1 MSPKQHKIK
10 VGISI
15 GDYNGIGPEIIMKS
29 LKDKSITDFF
39 TPIIFGSGKLF
50 TYQKNIFK
58 LPLNFN
64 YITEVSQAQDDKI
77 NMVNLWK
84 DNVNVALGTPT
95 EESTRMAI
103 DSLEAA
109 THALMSGEIDVL
121 VTAPINKEEMMKHGF
136 QHAGHTG
143 YLEEKFGKKGLMFL
157 VTDDLKVAVST
168 HHIPLVEVAENISK
182 EKAELEKDMDSLEAE
197 EASLESDQQELNK
210 ILEENKE
217 LLAGLYK
224 TSDKATSEIQN
235 GALESDDIEKAISN
249 YYAEKARLEAE
260 RAEQERNNNSN
271 SGGSSSGTIHGD
283 LDISPSGFVWPCPGY
298 YYLTSE
304 WNEDRGSY
312 NHGAIDIADAG
323 IMGADVVA
331 AKEGVVIDSYNGC
344 YHNWGKD
351 GSCGC
356 GGGYGN
362 YVMIAHDGGKMTV
375 YGHLSTTMVY
385 TGQHVYQGQVI
396 GFVGSTGHSTGA
408 HLHFETRLNGV
419 KYNPMT
425 EYQS

>member
-58 LPLNFN
+58 LQHNFN

-84 DNVNVALGTPT
+84 DNVNVDLGTPT

-109 THALMSGEIDVL
+109 TNALMNSEVDVL

-157 VTDDLKVAVST
+157 VTEDLKVAVST
-168 HHIPLVEVAENISK
+168 HHIPIANVAENISK
-182 EKAELEKDMDSLEAE
+182 EKIKKQIKMLNQCLIEDFCIERPKIAVLGLNPHAGDGGAIGKE
-197 EASLESDQQELNK
+197 EIEIIEPS
-210 ILEENKE
+210 IKE
-217 LLAGLYK
+217 LFDNGIMAFGPYPADSFFQPGKYKNFDAVLAMYHDQGLAPFKTLAYEEGVNYTAGLPFIRTSPDHGVAYDIAGKNIADEQSFTEAIFMALKIYK
-224 TSDKATSEIQN
+224 NRTEYNDLITNRMQPRK
-235 GALESDDIEKAISN
+235 
-249 YYAEKARLEAE
+249 
-260 RAEQERNNNSN
+260 NNSGN
-271 SGGSSSGTIHGD
+271 NPADDRTI
-283 LDISPSGFVWPCPGY
+283 
-298 YYLTSE
+298 
-304 WNEDRGSY
+304 DRG
-312 NHGAIDIADAG
+312 
-323 IMGADVVA
+323 
-331 AKEGVVIDSYNGC
+331 
-344 YHNWGKD
+344 
-351 GSCGC
+351 
-356 GGGYGN
+356 
-362 YVMIAHDGGKMTV
+362 
-375 YGHLSTTMVY
+375 
-385 TGQHVYQGQVI
+385 
-396 GFVGSTGHSTGA
+396 
-408 HLHFETRLNGV
+408 
-419 KYNPMT
+419 
-425 EYQS
+425 

>member
-58 LPLNFN
+58 LQHNFN

-84 DNVNVALGTPT
+84 DNVNVDLGTPT

-109 THALMSGEIDVL
+109 TNALINGEVDVL

-157 VTDDLKVAVST
+157 VTEDLKVAVST
-168 HHIPLVEVAENISK
+168 HHIPIANVAENISK
-182 EKAELEKDMDSLEAE
+182 EKIKKQIKMLNQCLIEDFCIERPKIAVLGLNPHAGDGGAIGKE
-197 EASLESDQQELNK
+197 EIEIIEPS
-210 ILEENKE
+210 IKE
-217 LLAGLYK
+217 LFDNGIMAFGPYPADSFFQPGKYKNFDAVLAMYHDQGLAPFKTLAYEEGVNYTAGLPFIRTSPDHGVAYDIAGKNIADEQSFTEAIFMALKIYK
-224 TSDKATSEIQN
+224 NRTEYNDLITNRMQPRK
-235 GALESDDIEKAISN
+235 
-249 YYAEKARLEAE
+249 
-260 RAEQERNNNSN
+260 NNSGN
-271 SGGSSSGTIHGD
+271 NPADDRTI
-283 LDISPSGFVWPCPGY
+283 
-298 YYLTSE
+298 
-304 WNEDRGSY
+304 DRG
-312 NHGAIDIADAG
+312 
-323 IMGADVVA
+323 
-331 AKEGVVIDSYNGC
+331 
-344 YHNWGKD
+344 
-351 GSCGC
+351 
-356 GGGYGN
+356 
-362 YVMIAHDGGKMTV
+362 
-375 YGHLSTTMVY
+375 
-385 TGQHVYQGQVI
+385 
-396 GFVGSTGHSTGA
+396 
-408 HLHFETRLNGV
+408 
-419 KYNPMT
+419 
-425 EYQS
+425 